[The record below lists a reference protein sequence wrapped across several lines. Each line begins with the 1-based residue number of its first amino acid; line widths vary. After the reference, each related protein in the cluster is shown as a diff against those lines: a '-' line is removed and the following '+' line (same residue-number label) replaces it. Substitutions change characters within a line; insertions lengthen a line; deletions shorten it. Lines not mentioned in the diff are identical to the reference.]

1 MNQVISVVPALEPI
15 PVTNLFFSALIVIIG
30 LLAYGRTK
38 KDSPLYVAGAFLLF
52 GLSHLATILGLEV
65 SLATPLIVL
74 RIIGYLLIV
83 GVLSHWYARAGET
96 RGSEGSG

>member
-1 MNQVISVVPALEPI
+1 MVLVLEPI

-30 LLAYGRTK
+30 LMAYRRTK

-52 GLSHLATILGLEV
+52 GLSHLATILGLEGF
-65 SLATPLIVL
+65 LATPLLVL

-83 GVLSHWYARAGET
+83 GVLYLCYARGGGSRAGT
-96 RGSEGSG
+96 GSG